1 MTVKII
7 AENILSN
14 ADFISATDQA
24 GGHIGQ
30 PIPDSGN
37 TGAFNLFASGNI
49 ADTVYSGTATG
60 DGAVGKTTVVDS
72 LLAAYGDDY
81 FIGATIAITSGA
93 CSGETATV
101 TDFAQATGT
110 ITFAALTAQVVTGVT
125 FTLTIPYATRD
136 FRVELVAGGDP
147 GTATFKW
154 SHNGGATYLGRD
166 NPDQATW
173 PMQKTIVSAEL
184 DTTYTNQAMIFKAGG
199 KLLAVHMNYIDS
211 DHGSILFSDDN
222 GITWGDEVKIADTA
236 GSDPTDIACGLPLS
250 TGRILL
256 FDGEDYKTYYSDD
269 NGLTWALFSTLQ
281 YAFYDVRETADG
293 VLIAAVRDNYSTA
306 SAVKF
311 TSSID
316 GGITW
321 TTPSTVSDATNTQDR
336 PTLCKNAKGQIIYAY
351 STDEDTLY
359 AFDVKCKISSD
370 NGATWGAA
378 IDILDYYA
386 DGGTDHFMLYPWLEL
401 DLNGDV
407 YCTASDATAA
417 AGSDVV
423 LSKSSDHG
431 LTWGAAKIIS
441 AGSGTDYNNSYLKLI
456 GNEMFCVFQDTDNAH
471 MITVRRGF
479 FEAFSAN
486 GCPTPVDG
494 SATLLTNDVS
504 ITFLGGAGI
513 AADKWQFEAQ
523 YSYGMENIISHSP
536 SKPYRAT
543 TDNFENNIVLD
554 LGQYERFR
562 ATGVAFF
569 GCNLRTLSFQMN
581 ASDSWGTPS
590 VDESIVFDVGTGTV
604 DAVAGNMVQDTAFLA
619 DYPDHHFSSKGKA
632 EKYYLRATAGIDD
645 GVTWGILDN
654 VDGFFI
660 LDITTAIS
668 IVATDTFAIYQ
679 SYVSKTFTGG
689 NYRYIRISIPAQETA
704 EGYYQIGSMLA
715 GQATAL
721 DKGWSRGYGKDIEFN
736 IDLLRTPT
744 GGFNPV
750 KMSNRSR
757 VFTLSWPANETARGQ
772 LSATAEYLEGKNLAL
787 IPDHTDL
794 KDCYLVKLDGSIS
807 QRHRYLNR
815 FDTGLRFIEV
825 L

>member
-60 DGAVGKTTVVDS
+60 DGAADGTTVVDS

-81 FIGATIAITSGA
+81 FIGATIEITSGA

-154 SHNGGATYLGRD
+154 SHDGGTTYLGRD
-166 NPDQATW
+166 NPNQATW
-173 PMQKTIVSAEL
+173 LNPIAHDHDSTYGSAAGEYFGLCITQMANGSLIMIYHDPADGYIKTKTSSDGIVWVAGVRIY
-184 DTTYTNQAMIFKAGG
+184 DTAGYEDSIIYNIKCLSNG
-199 KLLAVHMNYIDS
+199 RLLAIGGQSGDYV
-211 DHGSILFSDDN
+211 FASDDN
-222 GITWGDEVKIADTA
+222 GVTWTKYRAHNDAVIVMYDFVEVNGMLIASASTNDDIYIKLSYDYGASWGSFISVLDDVSGNYRYPVIVKAKDGTIVMVYTTDIDTA
-236 GSDPTDIACGLPLS
+236 DEYDMKCIRS
-250 TGRILL
+250 T
-256 FDGEDYKTYYSDD
+256 
-269 NGLTWALFSTLQ
+269 
-281 YAFYDVRETADG
+281 
-293 VLIAAVRDNYSTA
+293 
-306 SAVKF
+306 
-311 TSSID
+311 
-316 GGITW
+316 
-321 TTPSTVSDATNTQDR
+321 
-336 PTLCKNAKGQIIYAY
+336 
-351 STDEDTLY
+351 
-359 AFDVKCKISSD
+359 D
-370 NGATWGAA
+370 NGATWGSE
-378 IDILDYYA
+378 INVLTFSTGVSDYF
-386 DGGTDHFMLYPWLEL
+386 GYPCIVK
-401 DLNGDV
+401 DLNGDL
-407 YCTASDATAA
+407 YCFATNRIGNALNFSVSTDNGATWSAA
-417 AGSDVV
+417 VEAVSEGYFPRAAIFKERILLTYTTNGS
-423 LSKSSDHG
+423 
-431 LTWGAAKIIS
+431 
-441 AGSGTDYNNSYLKLI
+441 TDYAYI
-456 GNEMFCVFQDTDNAH
+456 VQ
-471 MITVRRGF
+471 RGM
-479 FEAFSAN
+479 FEAYSAN
-486 GCPTPVDG
+486 GCIIPADY
-494 SATLLTNDVS
+494 SNILLTNSLSVQ
-504 ITFLGGAGI
+504 FLGGAGI
-513 AADKWQFEAQ
+513 TADKWQFEAQ

-536 SKPYRAT
+536 SKPFRTT
-543 TDNFENNIVLD
+543 TDNFECNIVLD

-604 DAVAGNMVQDTAFLA
+604 DAVSGNMVQDTSFLA

-654 VDGFFI
+654 VDGWFI

-668 IVATDTFAIYQ
+668 IAAADTFAIYQ
-679 SYVSKTFTGG
+679 SHVAKTFTGG

-704 EGYYQIGSMLA
+704 EGYYQIGSMIA

-772 LSATAEYLEGKNLAL
+772 LSATAEYLEGKNLVL

-794 KDCYLVKLDGSIS
+794 QDCYLVKLDGSIS